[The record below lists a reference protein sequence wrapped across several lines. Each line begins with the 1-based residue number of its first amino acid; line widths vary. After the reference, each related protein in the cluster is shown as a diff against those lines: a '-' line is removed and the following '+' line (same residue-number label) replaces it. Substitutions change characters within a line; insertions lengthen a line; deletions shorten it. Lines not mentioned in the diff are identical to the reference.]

1 MELRIEWN
9 HGTMGSEADEERAIE
24 AAERVLT
31 AAGVN
36 FAEAEAEFERQ
47 EDDGEFSGLGLV
59 WQKADYAAFK
69 ALTEGWHNPD
79 DALYTLRAA

>member
-1 MELRIEWN
+1 
-9 HGTMGSEADEERAIE
+9 
-24 AAERVLT
+24 VLL

-36 FAEAEAEFERQ
+36 FAEAEDEFEGQ
-47 EDDGEFSGLGLV
+47 ADAGEFSGLGLI

-79 DALYTLRAA
+79 EALFTLRTA